1 MLKEF
6 RKFILRG
13 NVVDL
18 AVGVVIGVAFSAVV
32 SSLVKD
38 LLTPLIAAIV
48 GKADFSAFTFTI
60 HNSKFLYGD
69 FINALVSFLSV
80 AIVVFFFVVEPINR
94 LVAFTNRNKAIE
106 DTDKKCPHCLSD
118 IPKEATKCKFCTSTV
133 K

>member
-32 SSLVKD
+32 SALVKD
-38 LLTPLIAAIV
+38 LFTPLIAAIV
-48 GKADFSAFTFTI
+48 GKPNFSALTFTV

-69 FINALVSFLSV
+69 FINALVSFLSI
-80 AIVVFFFVVEPINR
+80 ALVVFFFVVEPINR
-94 LVAFTNRNKAIE
+94 LVSFTNRNKAVE
-106 DTDKKCPHCLSD
+106 ETEKKCPHCLSL
-118 IPKEATKCKFCTSTV
+118 IPIEATKCKFCTSAI

>member
-18 AVGVVIGVAFSAVV
+18 AVGVVVGVAFSAVV

-48 GKADFSAFTFTI
+48 GKTDFSNLTFTL
-60 HNSKFLYGD
+60 HHSQFLYGD
-69 FINALVSFLSV
+69 FINALVSFLSI
-80 AIVVFFFVVEPINR
+80 AIVVFFFVVEPVNR
-94 LVAFTNRNKAIE
+94 LVAYSNRNKVTE
-106 DTDKKCPHCLSD
+106 ETEKKCPHCISS